1 MKVRKIRSQATSEPS
16 ARRIVHVLSSL
27 QVGGAER
34 FVIDLC
40 ISQRKSGWE
49 PHILS
54 YGSPED
60 PLENVCQEMT
70 VPVVHGKGIALS
82 TLVKIR
88 RLLSTADIVHI
99 HSPAVLK
106 PLSVVF
112 PFIGRTR
119 VIYTRH
125 GADPLNAPR
134 WKNIHRIVKRFI
146 SAVTFVSAE
155 GLQNFMST
163 FAWSNKVHLV
173 IENGVVI
180 PEPMVEVGK
189 NPKVRLAMVG
199 RMVPLK
205 HQITLL
211 KAMFDL
217 EASQRECLSVDFFG
231 DGECREYLESYSMKK
246 LPDSIV
252 RFHGNVSD
260 RRSIYANMD
269 LLIVTSETEGLSIA
283 ILEAMS
289 YGIPVIATN
298 VGGNPRLVHD
308 VLTGRL
314 FDYDDHR
321 TLSSILSDVL
331 DSPAI
336 LAKWGV
342 AARANVADHFSIQK
356 TTDEYD
362 KLYCRD

>member
-1 MKVRKIRSQATSEPS
+1 MKIRKIRSQATSEPS

-27 QVGGAER
+27 EVGGAER

-40 ISQRKSGWE
+40 TSQRRTGWE

-60 PLENVCQEMT
+60 PLANVCQEMT
-70 VPVVHGKGIALS
+70 IPVVHGKGIALS
-82 TLVKIR
+82 TLIKIR
-88 RLLSTADIVHI
+88 RLLSTAEIVHI

-112 PFIGRTR
+112 PLIGRTR

-125 GADPLNAPR
+125 GADPLNTPR
-134 WKNIHRIVKRFI
+134 WKYIHRIVKRFI
-146 SAVTFVSAE
+146 SVVTFVSAE

-163 FAWSNKVHLV
+163 FAWSDKKHLV

-180 PEPMVEVGK
+180 PASIVEVGRTT
-189 NPKVRLAMVG
+189 KVRLAMVG

-211 KAMFDL
+211 KAMSDL
-217 EASQRECLSVDFFG
+217 AVSQRERLSVDFFG
-231 DGECREYLESYSMKK
+231 DGECRENLESYALKE
-246 LPDSIV
+246 LPDSVV

-260 RRSIYANMD
+260 RRSIYANID
-269 LLIVTSETEGLSIA
+269 LLVVTSETEGLSIA

-298 VGGNPRLVHD
+298 VGGNPRLVQD
-308 VLTGRL
+308 GLTGRL
-314 FDYDDHR
+314 FNYDDHR
-321 TLSSILSDVL
+321 TLSSILSEVL

-336 LAKWGV
+336 LARWGV
-342 AARANVADHFSIQK
+342 AARENVSDNFSIQK
-356 TTDEYD
+356 TTDDYD
-362 KLYCRD
+362 VLYRRD